1 MAEIVRAKNKI
12 LVFVKKMGGLRVVA
26 GKCLEGMVVVF
37 ASSGSLGFVGLA
49 SKVMNKKIE
58 RHGDAHDMHCCNFCC
73 FFSLFFVFEQHP
85 MYVGLLYSWIIYGD
99 RC

>member
-1 MAEIVRAKNKI
+1 MASESWQVSVLKAWWW
-12 LVFVKKMGGLRVVA
+12 L
-26 GKCLEGMVVVF
+26 F

-58 RHGDAHDMHCCNFCC
+58 RHGDAHDMHCCNFFC

-85 MYVGLLYSWIIYGD
+85 MYAGLLYSWKIYGD
-99 RC
+99 CC